1 MMHMTQLHQVF
12 NSFLYVCAHW
22 WICFCVMCSKY
33 CLSGETVPKC
43 TSWLCRKKKNKHCLF
58 LVKLYFPR
66 HCQGGSPHKCCSLT
80 RALMILIDFFKI
92 HFSWGAV
99 FVIYNLPAIN
109 FSSVNV
115 VVECYT
121 CFQLTC
127 LKLFLSIVNYDNEF
141 VTKQKKSI

>member
-1 MMHMTQLHQVF
+1 MMHMKQLHQVLVSCMF
-12 NSFLYVCAHW
+12 VHIDEFAFVSCVLNTVCLGKL
-22 WICFCVMCSKY
+22 C
-33 CLSGETVPKC
+33 PKC
-43 TSWLCRKKKNKHCLF
+43 TSWLCRKKKNKHGLF

-92 HFSWGAV
+92 HFSWRAV
-99 FVIYNLPAIN
+99 FVVYNLPAIN